1 MVDVNDTGSNEGTG
15 QFSPCDGGN
24 CPCNMSEVEYGIHGV
39 CRDVA
44 NPDYGE
50 VQFSIWLNG
59 EPPKTQQVTPSVVQ
73 SRPPEPK
80 VPDISDSVAVT
91 VVGAPAPSAAPAPV
105 AQPPVAQQLTLLT
118 NGSGDFND
126 AGAEFGI
133 WGRNGK
139 ASEVRIQ
146 TGRGNYVFSIDENS
160 SIEDK
165 LRGRLT
171 PCSGGACSCEMFE
184 EGQDYYMGFCDAAD
198 PQNQVTFSIRL
209 N

>member
-80 VPDISDSVAVT
+80 VPGISDSVAVT

-105 AQPPVAQQLTLLT
+105 AQPPAAQQLTLLT

-133 WGRNGK
+133 WGLNGK

-146 TGRGNYVFSIDENS
+146 TARGNYVFSIDENS
-160 SIEDK
+160 SGVA
-165 LRGRLT
+165 GRSVVA
-171 PCSGGACSCEMFE
+171 PCFRS
-184 EGQDYYMGFCDAAD
+184 
-198 PQNQVTFSIRL
+198 QVWPCPDLAVTARHKHTIFGTGEHVPVANR